1 MVPLFH
7 PVAPIHPVNLRLRVQ
22 VCGWWG
28 WWCSC
33 GWPWRWLGVNQMN
46 CAISV
51 IAYQTGLPAS
61 LLTFNDAAHLSPE
74 LRWTGFPPALRF

>member
-1 MVPLFH
+1 
-7 PVAPIHPVNLRLRVQ
+7 
-22 VCGWWG
+22 
-28 WWCSC
+28 
-33 GWPWRWLGVNQMN
+33 MN